1 MVAATATTTT
11 PPSSMLAT
19 KRQELLALDTRKKS
33 LLSESEAI
41 VSELTAQQV
50 NGVSCV
56 EIFLSWGCALEFY
69 LQ

>member
-41 VSELTAQQV
+41 VSELTAEQV
-50 NGVSCV
+50 NGVS
-56 EIFLSWGCALEFY
+56 S
-69 LQ
+69 